1 MDADADGAAEPRLSS
16 GAFGRPSLMVV
27 VVAGLVALLGVA
39 MTFVGAG
46 QTGLSADEY
55 AHVKRLQSFYDDG
68 LFVRNWER
76 TTPEGT
82 VPPNAYVYAPGT
94 ARVMHAVNQLAGH
107 EGSGEVSTTADAFIV
122 RHYVVASMALAG
134 TVAVFALAWM
144 ALGTW
149 RWAVVATGVLAA
161 IPMWTGHAMFNPK
174 DTPVAVGNTLMT
186 AALAGM
192 VLMAGERSRARRG
205 VLAASCLSLI
215 LGTTLMLGTRPG
227 MWPAVAAAVVAM
239 LVILAVGR
247 RLDRGVFTALVAGLL
262 ASYAAL
268 WQLYPK
274 VFSHPVAMLSA
285 SVGQSTRFPH
295 GVASG
300 RGYVF
305 ERTAIEWPVLL
316 LGFLIAGTVFAAV
329 FSVRSMK
336 SAPRQ
341 AAIFALVGVQA
352 YALVAAAVMTNANLY
367 DGLRQMLFAVPAQAV
382 LATAGMAAVA
392 SLVRPGVMQ
401 WAFTGFAVAALVLP
415 MAVQARLYPYQYA
428 YGNVVAESVGADILN
443 DNWKVSF
450 RGWVEEIPPTV
461 KAICPNKPPAGPPIK
476 VEDFSDCR
484 NSSGPALKPH
494 WMAYWHHARFD
505 PDSPKFYTVL
515 RAQRPVPPNCRVID
529 EVARNRN
536 FERAVMSRLLL
547 CTQAGAA

>member
-1 MDADADGAAEPRLSS
+1 MDADADGAATVGLSS
-16 GAFGRPSLMVV
+16 GTFRGPSLPVV
-27 VVAGLVALLGVA
+27 VVAGLVALVGVA

-55 AHVKRLQSFYDDG
+55 AHVKRLQSFYEDG

-94 ARVMHAVNQLAGH
+94 ARVMHAVNQFAGH
-107 EGSGEVSTTADAFIV
+107 EGSGEVSTTAEAFIV

-134 TVAVFALAWM
+134 TLAVFGLAWM

-186 AALAGM
+186 LGLAGM
-192 VLMAGERSRARRG
+192 ALMAGERNRARLG
-205 VLAASCLSLI
+205 VLAAYCVSLI

-227 MWPAVAAAVVAM
+227 MWPGLAAAIVVV
-239 LVILAVGR
+239 LLILAVGR
-247 RLDRGVFTALVAGLL
+247 RLDRGVLTALAAGLL
-262 ASYAAL
+262 GSYAAL

-274 VFSHPVAMLSA
+274 IFSHPIAMLSA

-295 GVASG
+295 GVSSG

-305 ERTAIEWPVLL
+305 ERTAIEWPVIL
-316 LGFLIAGTVFAAV
+316 LGFLVGGTVFAAV

-336 SAPRQ
+336 SEPRQ

-352 YALVAAAVMTNANLY
+352 FALMAAAVITNANLY

-382 LATAGMAAVA
+382 LATVGIAAVA
-392 SLVRPGVMQ
+392 SWVRPGMMRWV
-401 WAFTGFAVAALVLP
+401 FSGVVVAALVLP

-428 YGNVVAESVGADILN
+428 YGNVVAERVGADILN

-450 RGWVEEIPPTV
+450 REWVEEIPPTV

-484 NSSGPALKPH
+484 NSSGPALRPH

-515 RAQRPVPPNCRVID
+515 RAQRPVPPNCRVLD
-529 EVARNRN
+529 EVVRKRN
-536 FERAVMSRLLL
+536 FERVVMSKLLL